1 MKRISKG
8 WVPVLCLLALCAACS
23 SSSSTSEAE
32 LAIQQFYD
40 RLGSEDYTAAL
51 SLYKTDVREALQIS
65 GGQVDQGYVEWAQE
79 ETKMGKVNGIEVV
92 EESVDGDTAEVK
104 YRIAY
109 GDGST
114 SDRSVKLTRE
124 DGEWKLGYID
134 NL

>member
-23 SSSSTSEAE
+23 SSPSTSEAE

-51 SLYKTDVREALQIS
+51 NLYKSDVREALQIS

-79 ETKMGKVNGIEVV
+79 ETKMGKVNGIEIV

-114 SDRSVKLTRE
+114 SDRSVKLTQE